1 MTSLRPRRSALYIPG
16 SNFRGLDKAREIR
29 ADVLILD
36 MEDSVLPEGK
46 EAARAAIAAAIG
58 VRAYGRREVVVR
70 VNGLDTPWIASDIAA
85 VAVSRPNAILIPK
98 VSRPEDIR
106 RARNALT
113 AAKAPRELKLWAM
126 IETPLG
132 ILNAQAIA
140 ATAAGSGA
148 QIECLVIGTN
158 DLSTET
164 GMRIQPGRALMLPW
178 LTQILAAG
186 RAYNLAVLDGTHI
199 DLDDMD
205 GFYVECQQ
213 GRDLGM
219 DGKTLIHP
227 KQVSLANEIFSPSVA
242 DIAWAKNV
250 VEAFEAPENAN
261 KGVILADGHML
272 ERLHERM
279 AQRILEMAKQIETID
294 AGERKSE

>member
-1 MTSLRPRRSALYIPG
+1 MASLRPRRSVLYIPG
-16 SNFRGLDKAREIR
+16 SNFRGLDKGRELP

-36 MEDSVLPEGK
+36 LEDSVLPDGK
-46 EAARAAIAAAIG
+46 AEARAAIAAAIG
-58 VRAYGRREVVVR
+58 VRAYGKREVVVR

-85 VAVSRPNAILIPK
+85 VVASRPNAILIPK
-98 VSRPEDIR
+98 VSQPEDIR
-106 RARNALT
+106 RARNALL
-113 AAKAPRELKLWAM
+113 AAKAPRDLKLWAM

-140 ATAAGSGA
+140 ATAADSGA
-148 QIECLVIGTN
+148 NIECLVIGTN

-164 GMRIQPGRALMLPW
+164 GLRIQPGRALMLPW

-186 RAYNLAVLDGTHI
+186 RAYDLAVIDGTHI

-219 DGKTLIHP
+219 DGKSLIHP
-227 KQVSLANEIFSPSVA
+227 KQVSLANEIYSPSVA
-242 DIAWAKNV
+242 DIAWAQSV
-250 VEAFEAPENAN
+250 VDAFETPDNAN
-261 KGVILADGHML
+261 KGVILVDGRML

-279 AQRILEMAKQIETID
+279 AQNILDKAKQIEMID
-294 AGERKSE
+294 VGGRKSG